1 MKEKRSN
8 RINVRLTGGELAAV
22 KRAAAEEGATISE
35 FARARLLQRD
45 SAEPKA
51 GPLRLA
57 KDDAGERRSNRI
69 TIRLTDSELLWIVER
84 AAWRGCTPTALVR
97 MMAFFNNDI
106 APVVIDTR
114 SLDAAYLELH
124 RQGVNLNQLMAY
136 LNTYKGGA
144 DTSKVARALE
154 KAYASLDIIENIL
167 EDAERKWHEAEARQS
182 EDQRQ

>member
-51 GPLRLA
+51 GLLRLA
-57 KDDAGERRSNRI
+57 KGDAEERRSNRI

-84 AAWRGCTPTALVR
+84 AAWRGCTPSALVR
-97 MMAFFNNDI
+97 IMAFSINDI
-106 APVVIDTR
+106 APIVIDTR

-154 KAYASLDIIENIL
+154 KAYASLDIIEDIL
-167 EDAERKWHEAEARQS
+167 EDAERKWHEAEAR
-182 EDQRQ
+182 